1 MTLDFEHDRYD
12 PNERVYPVG
21 EHPLDGVRLNRK
33 LTLGA
38 PYQEELRGR
47 AAKSLPGTGWDRPVG
62 EYERPE
68 NAYELVTFEQAR
80 ATDPGLRGNWDSRE
94 FYWTYVAGVGYHEQ
108 ALRKIAKQTWEWFEL
123 VPEPGNP
130 HDCDAVAIDLKGV
143 RVGYVQASTAYG
155 TQGDIRY
162 LNGDN
167 KACFVPGIVRDRES
181 INIVLPT
188 RNTMR
193 SHVDDG
199 LVAEEMARLW
209 EALPQPIR
217 DQIVA
222 DRFEMT
228 PETAQAVVERRHLA
242 PHLGFPAIPD
252 PLRIPRTW
260 DNDLRERRKA
270 HQAALVAERDGNVW
284 RLHSEGRTNKDIA
297 GLLSISTST
306 VAKVLKNARSAAAE
320 PAAPSRAA
328 SRPTDRA
335 SLPSE
340 PDRTTRAP
348 ALRPVVPQKEGGPV
362 VAQFTPESPR
372 PNYPAAHPDDPARY
386 DAQTKEVAA
395 ALEVWKKGLITVS
408 GASRLVNYKPTKS
421 RAVTIE
427 SPTADEILQRLN
439 AGGQWTFEGLRDDGH
454 TEAGN
459 QPKTASSV
467 AVVKS
472 PVPHKDLGTV
482 LRMIMRQANTEW
494 LDRGLHVLYLAFGM
508 LEWRD
513 EDDTAFSSPLIL
525 VPVDLIPLGP
535 KDVPRLA
542 ADEDEPLL
550 NPALR
555 VQLSRLGVELP
566 ASEDLE
572 GLPVERQLDAVRASV
587 DKKHGWRVQ
596 DHAVLSMF
604 SFHKEAMYKDLVEN
618 ADTILTHP
626 IVRVLGTSD
635 PLKQERGLGFEP
647 IDPADIDRLAPP
659 ETTPMVLD
667 ADSSQRAAI
676 AAAIAGHSF
685 VMDGP
690 PGTGKSQ
697 TIANMVG
704 ALMHAGKSVLF
715 VSEKAAALEVVR
727 NRLEHVGLLP
737 YLFELHSSK
746 TSRKEV
752 AVELLRSLESK
763 PRPPAGMSEQDRG
776 AAAAHREG
784 LSRYADG
791 MNEKREPL
799 GQSLHEVLGR
809 ISQLAD
815 APHAP
820 IPSTGT
826 HQISADDY
834 WTFKEIAKTLHLS
847 WRPAEQG
854 TSFLWRDVTAAGPL
868 DERFFAVRNALE
880 ELRAA
885 VDVNP
890 ALVREFELDTPSQSA
905 KLARFL
911 TLQHDQ
917 RPSGVPDSWL
927 TAESHSGAEAAIAEV
942 RACLASLVQADGA
955 WVRTA
960 GTPWREIEAFATA
973 VPADQRDVGEEFETA
988 GRTADGCQTL
998 ANQLEALATSL
1009 ERMLGTSQRLAQMLG
1024 LPIPTSLR
1032 DVERVTGLVGLA
1044 AGAEKP
1050 LPEWFARGTSDTAR
1064 AVSSLEA
1071 SVQTLNHLESE
1082 ARPYFTDAALHAPV
1096 EELLNRF
1103 RKEHKGLKKLGS
1115 AYRAD
1120 KKRMAE
1126 IVANDVAVAEGIKG
1140 LEKAVAWAK
1149 ASFEFQA
1156 EAQADAWVLGGY
1168 WGGRETNFEDARR
1181 ALAVVDRAHEALGGV
1196 PMNGEVVTYLSSRAD
1211 AGLLGPASDVE
1222 NDVAGWRGSFQPGAV
1237 LQGHQSLLID
1247 PLADAIQWLRSQAAV
1262 VGLAAGR
1269 TRAVDSALERI
1280 HTKREA
1286 RLLLSL
1292 WAAAKA
1298 CRDALDAKEETF
1310 RASLGSLYLGRAT
1323 DLDAVELAA
1332 RWAREVRE
1340 LAGGALTDGRA
1351 IALGDSRPSLRLAE
1365 AKRRWDNTVEALLA
1379 AFAERRR
1386 HDLQVDLDDFS
1397 GAGELLD
1404 ELEKDPGGQTE
1415 WFRYTALRDQF
1426 ARLGLNDT
1434 VAACI
1439 EQRMT
1444 KEQVPGA
1451 LEKALLRGWANHVL
1465 ADEPRLAPGTA
1476 DERSALIERYRG
1488 LDTELIHSAHS
1499 RIIHAVN
1506 ARRPPY
1512 LGLGEQG
1519 VIQREGLKKKRH
1531 IPVRD
1536 LVAKTKSTVLAL
1548 KPCFMMSPL
1557 SVSQYLPPDIRF
1569 DVVIFDEASQVT
1581 PSDAVN
1587 CVYRGRSLILAGD
1600 DKQLP
1605 PTSFFEK
1612 MDEGDLEQEETDVS
1626 DFQSILELAKASG
1639 ALRSIPLRWHYRSA
1653 DDALINFS
1661 NYKFYEGKLVVFP
1674 GPGTKKVDP
1683 AVSFRKV
1690 NGVYRRGATSDNPI
1704 EAAAVAARVIEHF
1717 KRSPKESLGVVTFSV
1732 AQASAVQDA
1741 IDKARETNRGLDEYF
1756 DKSERL
1762 HAFFVKSLES
1772 VQGDERDKIIFSIGY
1787 GPDENGKTTT
1797 NFGVLNRDKGW
1808 RRLNVAITRARNR
1821 VEVVSSVRAGDLP
1834 PSTNE
1839 NVEYLRSYLDY
1850 ADRGMPALA
1859 VNLGASGQGPE
1870 SPFEESVLAVL
1881 TGWGFSVEP
1890 QVGSAG
1896 YRIDLGVRH
1905 PAHPGLF
1912 VLGVECDGYQYH
1924 SAPAARDRDR
1934 LREQVLRGLGW
1945 KLHRIWG
1952 TAWYRNRDGEERRL
1966 RDAIDAA
1973 MAGSRATATQTRR
1986 TAVDLGFDVVQRLD
2000 RPDWAVVYT
2009 EATVQRLNRWIDVS
2023 EPGAGFDMAAG
2034 VRQVID
2040 HEGPVHVDVLH
2051 QRLRDAWDIGRIGA
2065 KIRDNI
2071 DSAIKHAGAL
2081 RNGDFLTVPGT
2092 SVDRVRTPSEATQ
2105 RRADQIHPAELSRA
2119 MRMLLAEMGSAT
2131 SEQLTTATARLFG
2144 WNRTGSEIQTRLEA
2158 MLDRLLEKGE
2168 IRRVDGVLRP
2178 RS

>member
-1 MTLDFEHDRYD
+1 MTIDFEHDRYD
-12 PNERVYPVG
+12 PNERVYPIG
-21 EHPLDGVRLNRK
+21 EHPLDDVRLDRK
-33 LTLGA
+33 LTLGT
-38 PYQEELRGR
+38 PNQEELRGR
-47 AAKSLPGTGWDRPVG
+47 VAKSLPGTGWDRPEG

-94 FYWTYVAGVGYHEQ
+94 YYWTYVAGVGYHEQ
-108 ALRKIAKQTWEWFEL
+108 ALRKLPKRTWEWFEL

-130 HDCDAVAIDLKGV
+130 HDCDAVAVDLKGV
-143 RVGYVQASTAYG
+143 RVGYLQASTAYG
-155 TQGDIRY
+155 IQADVRY

-167 KACFVPGIVRDRES
+167 KACFVPGIVRDREY
-181 INIVLPT
+181 INIVLPA
-188 RNTMR
+188 RATMR
-193 SHVDDG
+193 AHVDDG

-209 EALPQPIR
+209 NALPQDVR

-228 PETAQAVVERRHLA
+228 AETARAVVERRHLA

-252 PLRIPRTW
+252 PIRIPRTW
-260 DNDLRERRKA
+260 DNYLRERRNA
-270 HQAALVAERDGNVW
+270 HKAALVAERDGNVW

-297 GLLSISTST
+297 ELLSISTST
-306 VAKVLKNARSAAAE
+306 VAKILKSGPPAAAQ
-320 PAAPSRAA
+320 PTPSRAA
-328 SRPTDRA
+328 SRRA
-335 SLPSE
+335 VPPPRSGESS
-340 PDRTTRAP
+340 RIVQAP
-348 ALRPVVPQKEGGPV
+348 AHRPLVAQKEGNPV
-362 VAQFTPESPR
+362 VVQSTPESSSAR
-372 PNYPAAHPDDPARY
+372 KPAAHVSDPARY
-386 DAQTKEVAA
+386 DAQTKEVAS

-427 SPTADEILQRLN
+427 SPSADEILQRLE
-439 AGGQWTFEGLRDDGH
+439 AGGQWAFEGLGDDEH
-454 TEAGN
+454 TEPGKQAN
-459 QPKTASSV
+459 APSPV
-467 AVVKS
+467 PVVKS
-472 PVPHKDLGTV
+472 PIPHKDLGAV
-482 LRMIMRQANTEW
+482 LRTIMRQANTEW

-513 EDDTAFSSPLIL
+513 EDETAYSSPLIL
-525 VPVDLIPLGP
+525 VPADLIPLGP

-542 ADEDEPLL
+542 AAEDEPLL

-566 ASEDLE
+566 PVEDLE
-572 GLPVERQLDAVRASV
+572 GLPIERQLDAVRASV
-587 DKKHGWRVQ
+587 AKRHGWRVQ

-618 ADTILTHP
+618 ADTILAHP

-635 PLKQERGLGFEP
+635 PLKQEGGLAFEP

-659 ETTPMVLD
+659 EATPMVLD

-776 AAAAHREG
+776 SAAAHREA

-799 GQSLHEVLGR
+799 GMSLHEVLGR
-809 ISQLAD
+809 ISQLAA

-820 IPSTGT
+820 IPSTGI

-834 WTFKEIAKTLHLS
+834 WQFQEISKTLHLS

-854 TSFLWRDVTAAGPL
+854 SSFLWRDVTATEPL
-868 DERFFAVRNALE
+868 EERLFAVRNAVE

-885 VDVNP
+885 VEVNP
-890 ALVREFELDTPSQSA
+890 TLVGEFELNTPSQSV

-911 TLQHDQ
+911 TLQHNE
-917 RPSGVPDSWL
+917 RPSGVPDTWL
-927 TAESHSGAEAAIAEV
+927 TTDSHTATEATITEV
-942 RACLASLVQADGA
+942 RACLASVAQADDA
-955 WVRTA
+955 WLRTA
-960 GTPWREIEAFATA
+960 GTAWREIEAFSTA
-973 VPADQRDVGEEFETA
+973 VPADQWDAGEDFETA
-988 GRTADGCQTL
+988 GLTADGCQTL
-998 ANQLEALATSL
+998 ANQLEALAASL
-1009 ERMLGTSQRLAQMLG
+1009 ERVLSTSQRLAQLLG
-1024 LPIPTSLR
+1024 LPAPASLR
-1032 DVERVTGLVGLA
+1032 DVERVAGLVGLA
-1044 AGAEKP
+1044 AATEKP

-1064 AVSSLEA
+1064 AMTSLEA
-1071 SVQTLNHLESE
+1071 SVKTLDRLESE

-1103 RKEHKGLKKLGS
+1103 RNEHKGLKKLGS
-1115 AYRAD
+1115 SYRAD

-1126 IVANDVAVAEGIKG
+1126 IVATDVAVAEGIKG

-1149 ASFEFQA
+1149 ASFEYQA

-1168 WGGRETNFEDARR
+1168 WGGRDTKFQDAKR
-1181 ALAVVDRAHEALGGV
+1181 ALAVVDRARELLGGV
-1196 PMNGEVVTYLSSRAD
+1196 PINGEVVAYLSSKAD
-1211 AGLLGPASDVE
+1211 AGLLGAALDVE
-1222 NDVAGWRGSFQPGAV
+1222 KDVAGWRDSFQPGAV
-1237 LQGHQSLLID
+1237 LQGRQSLLID
-1247 PLADAIQWLRSQAAV
+1247 PLAQAIQWLRSQAEA
-1262 VGLAAGR
+1262 VGLSAGR
-1269 TRAVDSALERI
+1269 TRTVDSALGRV

-1286 RLLLSL
+1286 RLLLYL
-1292 WAAAKA
+1292 WEEAKA
-1298 CRDALDAKEETF
+1298 CRDALDAREEHF
-1310 RASLGSLYLGRAT
+1310 RSSFGSLYFGRAT
-1323 DLDAVELAA
+1323 DIGSLEVAA

-1340 LAGGALTDGRA
+1340 LAGGALTDRQA
-1351 IALGDSRPSLRLAE
+1351 TALGESRPSPRLAD
-1365 AKRRWDNTVEALLA
+1365 AKRRWDGAVEALLA
-1379 AFAERRR
+1379 AFAERRH
-1386 HDLQVDLDDFS
+1386 HDLQLDLDDFS
-1397 GAGELLD
+1397 GAGQLLD
-1404 ELEKDPGGQTE
+1404 DLEKDPAGQTE

-1426 ARLGLNDT
+1426 ARLGLDDT
-1434 VAACI
+1434 VQACI
-1439 EQRMT
+1439 DQRMAR
-1444 KEQVPGA
+1444 EQVPGA

-1465 ADEPRLAPGTA
+1465 ADDPRLAPGTA

-1506 ARRPPY
+1506 GRRPPY

-1536 LVAKTKSTVLAL
+1536 LVAKTKSTVLGL

-1587 CVYRGRSLILAGD
+1587 CVYRGQSLILAGD

-1612 MDEGDLEQEETDVS
+1612 MDEGDMEQEETDVN

-1653 DDALINFS
+1653 DDALINYS

-1674 GPGTKKVDP
+1674 GPGSKKGDP

-1741 IDKARETNRGLDEYF
+1741 IDKARESHRDLDEYF

-1808 RRLNVAITRARNR
+1808 RRLNVAITRARKR
-1821 VEVVSSVRAGDLP
+1821 IEVVSSVRAGDLP

-1850 ADRGMPALA
+1850 AERGMPALA
-1859 VNLGASGQGPE
+1859 VNLGASGQGPG
-1870 SPFEESVLAVL
+1870 SPFEESVLGVL

-1905 PAHPGLF
+1905 PSHPGLF

-1952 TAWYRNRDGEERRL
+1952 TAWYRNRDAEERRL
-1966 RDAIDAA
+1966 REAIHSA
-1973 MAGSRATATQTRR
+1973 MAGNRAAATPSRRM
-1986 TAVDLGFDVVQRLD
+1986 AVDLGFDVVERQD
-2000 RPDWAVVYT
+2000 RPDWAVVYS
-2009 EATVQRLNRWIDVS
+2009 EATVPRLNRWIDVS

-2034 VRQVID
+2034 VRHVID
-2040 HEGPVHVDVLH
+2040 QEGPIHIEVLH

-2065 KIRDNI
+2065 KIRENI

-2081 RNGDFLTVPGT
+2081 RSGDFLTVPGT
-2092 SVDRVRTPSEATQ
+2092 SVDRVRTPSETTL
-2105 RRADQIHPAELSRA
+2105 RRVDQVHPAELSRA
-2119 MRMLLAEMGSAT
+2119 IRLLLAEMGSAT
-2131 SEQLTTATARLFG
+2131 SEQLTIATARLFG
-2144 WNRTGSEIQTRLEA
+2144 WNRTGSEIQTRLDA

-2168 IRRVDGVLRP
+2168 IRRVDGVLQP